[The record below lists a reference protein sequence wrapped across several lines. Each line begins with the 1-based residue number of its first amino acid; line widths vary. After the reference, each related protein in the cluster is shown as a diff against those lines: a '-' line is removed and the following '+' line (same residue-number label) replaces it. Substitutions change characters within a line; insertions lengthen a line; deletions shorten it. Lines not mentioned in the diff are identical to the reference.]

1 MTASGSGLVNWI
13 IQYTWNALLWWDLLV
28 LWVFTN
34 MVVVYLPSIT
44 IHSGPYL
51 SVGSMDE
58 RHRSRWLSIGTKGVL
73 ANLECL
79 ETQIRYVHCGYILE
93 AILSDDDGYQ
103 LAILG
108 HIEAGDV
115 VVIATITVDS
125 EMSHIRWNGEEGV
138 SIVYS
143 VFHSR
148 YIAYIYFHY
157 WMIVRSCI
165 RGRSIRPLHSHNHS

>member
-1 MTASGSGLVNWI
+1 M
-13 IQYTWNALLWWDLLV
+13 
-28 LWVFTN
+28 
-34 MVVVYLPSIT
+34 
-44 IHSGPYL
+44 
-51 SVGSMDE
+51 
-58 RHRSRWLSIGTKGVL
+58 L

-125 EMSHIRWNGEEGV
+125 EMSHIRLFTVYFTAGILLT
-138 SIVYS
+138 SI
-143 VFHSR
+143 FTT
-148 YIAYIYFHY
+148 
-157 WMIVRSCI
+157 
-165 RGRSIRPLHSHNHS
+165 G